1 MMKKRNKYVK
11 LKGGV
16 TNNMKKINDLNMK
29 NWKQYD
35 DIITDSLWLIDKRD
49 KSGNHKGDYHGNF
62 IPQIPNQL
70 MKRYTK
76 KNDWILDPF
85 LGSGTS
91 LIECQRLNRNGIGI
105 DIDPKILSIA
115 KERALSEDGF
125 SNLEF
130 INGDSSSIDL
140 SDTLKKHNIDKV
152 NMIIMHPPYWDII
165 KFNDY
170 KENIANTN
178 SLRDFLNSFGKI
190 VDNTT
195 QYLEDE
201 RYIAIIIGD
210 IYKNSEWIPLNS
222 YIIQLMLYKN
232 FKLKSI
238 IVKNISETKGK
249 QNQKAIWRYRA
260 LLGGFYVFN
269 HEYILLFQK
278 PKQKNR

>member
-1 MMKKRNKYVK
+1 MDN
-11 LKGGV
+11 
-16 TNNMKKINDLNMK
+16 KKINDIDMK
-29 NWKQYD
+29 NWKNYE
-35 DIITDSLWLIDKRD
+35 DIITDSLWIIDKRD

-91 LIECQRLNRNGIGI
+91 LIECQRLHRNGIGI
-105 DIDPKILSIA
+105 DIDPEILSIA
-115 KERALSEDGF
+115 KERAISEDG
-125 SNLEF
+125 SSELEF

-140 SDTLKKHNIDKV
+140 TSTLKKHNVDKV
-152 NMIIMHPPYWDII
+152 NMIIMHPPYWNII

-178 SLRDFLNSFGKI
+178 SLEDFLNSFERI

-195 QYLEDE
+195 QFLEDE
-201 RYIAIIIGD
+201 RYVAIVIGD
-210 IYKNSEWIPLNS
+210 MYKNSEWIPLNS
-222 YIIQLMLYKN
+222 HITQLMLNKN

-238 IVKNISETKGK
+238 IVKNINETKGK

-260 LLGGFYVFN
+260 LLGGFYIFN
-269 HEYILLFQK
+269 HEYILIFQK
-278 PKQKNR
+278 PKQKKRI